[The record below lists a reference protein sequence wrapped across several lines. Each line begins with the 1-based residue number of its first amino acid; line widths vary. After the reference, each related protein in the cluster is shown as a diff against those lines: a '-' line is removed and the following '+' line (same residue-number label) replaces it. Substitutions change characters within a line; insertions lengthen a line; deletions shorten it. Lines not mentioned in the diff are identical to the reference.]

1 MKLIILLFFIS
12 TVCIGQTINNKDIF
26 DVARNGTIEDV
37 EVLMQKN
44 KDTINAVNINGFT
57 PLLLACYRGNNNVA
71 EYLIKKIN
79 NINYASP
86 SGTALAAA
94 VVKGNY
100 HLAQKLLL
108 YQANPNL
115 SDEQGIVPLMYAVQ
129 FKNIKLVQLLLEHKG
144 DKSVRDKSGKT
155 LFEYAFFTEDQEII
169 NLLKQ

>member
-1 MKLIILLFFIS
+1 MKLIILLFFVS
-12 TVCIGQTINNKDIF
+12 TVCVAQTINNKDIF

-37 EVLMQKN
+37 KVLMQKN
-44 KDTINAVNINGFT
+44 KDTINAVNTNGFT
-57 PLLLACYRGNNNVA
+57 PLLLACYRGNNGVA

-79 NINYASP
+79 DINYVSP

-100 HLAQKLLL
+100 YLAQKLLL

-115 SDEQGIVPLMYAVQ
+115 SDEQGMVPLMYAVQ